1 MDNVELERKVF
12 LLIEREKEQT
22 ADILVQGGVAIAAG
36 IILFAALFLPWLST
50 RYTAI
55 SGLARGEDQAAVV
68 IPMTFILLSILT
80 IFGGVI
86 HIANYKVGIQLATV
100 TSAIAF
106 FISVMVIIVT
116 LASAES
122 YEGKT
127 LTLLIGPWI
136 GVAGSIFGAISSKLE
151 RK

>member
-1 MDNVELERKVF
+1 
-12 LLIEREKEQT
+12 LIRTEKEKT

-36 IILFAALFLPWLST
+36 IIFFAALFLPWLSIK
-50 RYTAI
+50 YTAI
-55 SGLARGEDQAAVV
+55 SGMAHAEDQAAVV
-68 IPMTFILLSILT
+68 IPMTLILLAVLT
-80 IFGGVI
+80 IFGGSI
-86 HIANYKVGIQLATV
+86 HILGYKVGIQLATI

-116 LASAES
+116 LASANNT
-122 YEGKT
+122 EGNT

-136 GVAGSIFGAISSKLE
+136 AAAGAIFGAISSKLE